1 MLEIIIKSIKDV
13 FDRKILFTSL
23 IPLIIA
29 AIFWGIV
36 FFIFHSQ
43 INNFFVYLISHI
55 PFIANA
61 NWIKDIVEF
70 IGGIF
75 IYYQLLIIT
84 STLIVGIIADRV
96 VDRIN
101 EKYYHL
107 ERKGFGSLIGSIG
120 ITLKYNLIFIIL
132 FIIFLPAMFIP
143 GINILTNIILW
154 MILIKEPVF
163 YDSVAFYA
171 TKEEYQK
178 LKQDKL
184 KIFLI
189 AFLGS
194 LLFLVPILGIFVYIA
209 QLILFTHFN
218 LQKLKEFRVYNEN

>member
-1 MLEIIIKSIKDV
+1 MLEILIKSIKDI
-13 FDRKILFTSL
+13 FDKKILFTSL
-23 IPLIIA
+23 VPIIIA

-36 FFIFHSQ
+36 FFVFHSQ
-43 INNFFVYLISHI
+43 INDFFVYLISHI
-55 PFIANA
+55 PFISDS
-61 NWIKDIVEF
+61 NWIKNIIEV

-84 STLIVGIIADRV
+84 STLIAGVIADKIV
-96 VDRIN
+96 NRIN

-107 ERKGFGSLIGSIG
+107 KKQGFGSFIGSIA

-143 GINILTNIILW
+143 GINVLVNIILW
-154 MILIKEPVF
+154 MILIKEPIF

-171 TKEEYQK
+171 TKNEYQI

-184 KIFLI
+184 IIHILNCFFRLF
-189 AFLGS
+189 AFFSTCFRNFCIYWSINIIYS
-194 LLFLVPILGIFVYIA
+194 L
-209 QLILFTHFN
+209 
-218 LQKLKEFRVYNEN
+218 